1 MLLLSE
7 LAYWLCFLF
16 RIFSLYSSS
25 MRFDTTI
32 APSFKLSAY
41 LALFIG
47 IIYVG
52 LAIFLR
58 LQLEIE
64 RYISIWYLLFESI
77 TLSWILVLFLKRTQE
92 FRYAQPFL
100 TALFF
105 WFFYALVTRWFYLMV
120 IVWDLITRTPNTH
133 SHILNALSPSQEFS
147 PVGFT
152 VWILTSFLL
161 PTIIFLFLFF
171 RRRLWLIPPN
181 Q

>member
-1 MLLLSE
+1 M
-7 LAYWLCFLF
+7 LAYLQCFLF
-16 RIFSLYSSS
+16 RTFFLYNC

-32 APSFKLSAY
+32 GPSFKLSAY

-58 LQLEIE
+58 LQLDIQK
-64 RYISIWYLLFESI
+64 YISLWYFLFESLI
-77 TLSWILVLFLKRTQE
+77 LSGLLVLFLKRKKE
-92 FRYAQPFL
+92 FQYAQPFL

-105 WFFYALVTRWFYLMV
+105 GFFYALVTRWFYVLV
-120 IVWDLITRTPNTH
+120 IVWDMITRTPNTQ

-147 PVGFT
+147 LVGFT
-152 VWILTSFLL
+152 IWILTSFLL
-161 PTIIFLFLFF
+161 SAIIFFFLFF
-171 RRRLWLIPPN
+171 RRQLWLTPPT

>member
-1 MLLLSE
+1 MPLLLA
-7 LAYWLCFLF
+7 LVYLRCFLF
-16 RIFSLYSSS
+16 PASSLYKNS

-32 APSFKLSAY
+32 GPSFKLSAY

-58 LQLEIE
+58 LQLDIQK
-64 RYISIWYLLFESI
+64 YISLWYFLFESI
-77 TLSWILVLFLKRTQE
+77 ILSWILVFFLKRKQE
-92 FRYAQPFL
+92 FQYAQPFL

-105 WFFYALVTRWFYLMV
+105 GFFYALVTRSFYILV
-120 IVWDLITRTPNTH
+120 IIWDMYTSTSNVQ

-147 PVGFT
+147 PIGFT
-152 VWILTSFLL
+152 IGILTSFLL
-161 PTIIFLFLFF
+161 SVIIFFFLFF
-171 RRRLWLIPPN
+171 RRKLWLIPPS